1 MPDLIISDVMMPNM
15 DGFELCRLVKSTY
28 ETSHIPIILLTAL
41 NEKSNELQGLGLG
54 ADDYLT
60 KPFDMSL
67 LRQRIHNIIQ
77 NRKLTR
83 ERAMRFI
90 DEETSAPIYLNRL
103 DDQFVKDAVTVVREN
118 IDNFAV

>member
-1 MPDLIISDVMMPNM
+1 M

-77 NRKLTR
+77 NPKAYPG
-83 ERAMRFI
+83 EG
-90 DEETSAPIYLNRL
+90 Y
-103 DDQFVKDAVTVVREN
+103 AVYR
-118 IDNFAV
+118 